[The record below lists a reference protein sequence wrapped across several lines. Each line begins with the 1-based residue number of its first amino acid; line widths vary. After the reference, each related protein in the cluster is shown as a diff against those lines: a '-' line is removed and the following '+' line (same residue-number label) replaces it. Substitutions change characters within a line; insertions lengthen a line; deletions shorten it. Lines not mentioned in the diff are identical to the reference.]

1 MFDTFADYMYY
12 LLTSPLKKIRKSKN
26 QWYILM
32 KVLGKRLDDALESI
46 YIARDQTA
54 VATCDPEMLQF
65 HAEDRGITRYAGESD
80 ENFRIRI
87 ANYTEILK
95 LGGTNEG
102 VILAVWSLGFRDAE
116 LVPAKIYTGDA
127 ERWAEFYILL
137 RFGIDETPDIPL
149 SILRKQVRKVKGVG
163 AKDNYSYQYKIS
175 IKETG
180 RMSLA
185 TVRYLIQ
192 LAYFPY
198 MALDGSW
205 KLDGSKKLH
214 SRQKQYPVVSA
225 YKQKAVHDEQ
235 ICKVV
240 CHEEHNLFK
249 LDGSWK
255 LDGSRKLSAWQ
266 RTEEL

>member
-1 MFDTFADYMYY
+1 MFDKFADYMYY

-32 KVLGKRLDDALESI
+32 KVLGKRFDDALGGI
-46 YIARDQTA
+46 YLARDQTA

-80 ENFRIRI
+80 ENFRVRI

-95 LGGTNEG
+95 LGGTDEG
-102 VILAVWSLGFRDAE
+102 VMLAVRSLGFENAK
-116 LVPAKIYTGDA
+116 LVPAKVYTGDA

-137 RFGIDETPDIPL
+137 EFEIDDTPAIPL
-149 SILRKQVRKVKGVG
+149 AILRKQVRKVKEVG

-175 IKETG
+175 IKVNS
-180 RMSLA
+180 RVSLA
-185 TVRYLIQ
+185 SVRYLIH
-192 LAYFPY
+192 LAYFSY

-205 KLDGSKKLH
+205 KLDGSKKLN
-214 SRQKQYPVVSA
+214 SRRKQYPIVPT
-225 YKQKAVHDEQ
+225 YKHKAVTEEK
-235 ICKVV
+235 ISRIV
-240 CHEEHNLFK
+240 CHEENNLFF

-255 LDGSRKLSAWQ
+255 LDGSKKLSAWQ